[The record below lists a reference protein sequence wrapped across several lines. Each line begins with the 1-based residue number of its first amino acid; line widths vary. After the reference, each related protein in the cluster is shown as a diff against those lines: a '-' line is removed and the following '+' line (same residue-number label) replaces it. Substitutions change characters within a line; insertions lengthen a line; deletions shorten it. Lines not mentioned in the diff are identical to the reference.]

1 MKVNLSLRNIVL
13 IWLGW
18 ALVML
23 SFQHWIGARLDLV
36 RPDHALFWTPA
47 ETTAGSQDGK
57 PYLNDPFLNEHVA
70 WDSEFYL
77 SIAALGYND
86 PAVRGVPAD
95 FKWGFRQQPC
105 IPGANADCTALNYA
119 FFPVYPWLTRVL
131 ALPLQLF
138 QMTPIARATL
148 AAVSISLLGAL
159 GAMLALYSMTR
170 GSLGEEGGVRAAFYL
185 LIFPSGFFLAQV
197 YTEGLFIGLT
207 FGALAFLRARKWGWA
222 ALLAALAA
230 WTRPGGAL
238 LLLPMIMV
246 WVNDKAWQGD
256 WKSVLGRGLAALS
269 PALSYGLWSLTP
281 LAEGFF
287 LVEKLYFSRR
297 LLAIDQSLAAWN
309 QALMAFTMDNP
320 QAKFYCALEFAAVLL
335 GFITCILLF
344 KRSPEI
350 SIFGLAMIV
359 FAFTSGAAQG
369 MVRYVLAAPPLFWV
383 LADWGR
389 RPAFDRVWSLA
400 SILLMGMQA
409 MLFSFDFWV
418 A

>member
-57 PYLNDPFLNEHVA
+57 PYLNDSFLNEHVA

-77 SIAALGYND
+77 SVATLGYDD

-105 IPGANADCTALNYA
+105 TPGLDEDCTALSYA
-119 FFPVYPWLTRVL
+119 FFPVYPWLTRLL
-131 ALPLQLF
+131 AFPLRLI

-207 FGALAFLRARKWGWA
+207 FGALAFLQARKWGWT
-222 ALLAALAA
+222 ALLAVLAA

-256 WKSVLGRGLAALS
+256 WKSVLGRGLAAFS

-281 LAEGFF
+281 LAERFF

-297 LLAIDQSLAAWN
+297 LLAIDQSLAAWK

-320 QAKFYCALEFAAVLL
+320 QAKFYYALEYAAVLF
-335 GFITCILLF
+335 GFIACILLF